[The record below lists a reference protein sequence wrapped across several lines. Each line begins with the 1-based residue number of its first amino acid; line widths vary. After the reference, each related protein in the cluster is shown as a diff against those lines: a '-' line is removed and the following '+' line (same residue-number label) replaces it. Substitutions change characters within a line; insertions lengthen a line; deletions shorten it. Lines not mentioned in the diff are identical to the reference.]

1 MKYSSKVTT
10 KQQKAASPTGPY
22 KRQQVQAQTREYTLM
37 NPDRFMFFIKPKRE
51 FIFNRTHKLSPI
63 NNLQTI
69 NDKPVSNDTRFAAA
83 LVRWD
88 LENDHYFLEDFA
100 YQKGNQGCYTNIPKR
115 RLKELSHEAVLM
127 QWDIAKS
134 GESKDFSQT
143 QVLVR
148 HIPTKSVMVNWT
160 FWPKK
165 ISKFAINKEAKPR
178 IQEFIMG

>member
-1 MKYSSKVTT
+1 
-10 KQQKAASPTGPY
+10 
-22 KRQQVQAQTREYTLM
+22 
-37 NPDRFMFFIKPKRE
+37 
-51 FIFNRTHKLSPI
+51 
-63 NNLQTI
+63 
-69 NDKPVSNDTRFAAA
+69 
-83 LVRWD
+83 
-88 LENDHYFLEDFA
+88 
-100 YQKGNQGCYTNIPKR
+100 
-115 RLKELSHEAVLM
+115 M

-148 HIPTKSVMVNWT
+148 HIPTRSVMVNWT